1 MLPFPAAGFSTSYT
15 ATYTMAS
22 NNFPSSLHDE
32 YPQRADLRQM
42 MGQRPLPTIP
52 AGTIDPASMAGDEP
66 VKQARAV
73 LDRLSAALAVDDAIA
88 LESCFFASQAYWKD
102 QLALTYHLRT
112 FSGPSVI
119 AAGLLET
126 KNLRE
131 IAGGVAVDG
140 GAVFLPATPTLQFI
154 DCGIIFRTGSP
165 GATCK
170 GKVVLLPV
178 KNRDETIEW
187 KIWVLSTFL
196 ESLDL
201 QQEDEALLHSPGRE
215 LDGLATFDTDVFI
228 IGGGNAAVT
237 VAARLKALG
246 VESVMAERN
255 PRPGDNW
262 ASRYD
267 CMRFHIPT
275 SFCDLPYMSY
285 DEELRAPHLL
295 TRDELASQVRRYVET
310 FKLNMITSA
319 QILSTKYDPSTRL
332 WEVKIKTPAG
342 QQTAHSKHLVLATGI
357 SSQEP
362 YLPSVADSDFYQG
375 TSLHSA
381 QYRNAKQL
389 AETGAKSVLVVGSAN
404 TAFDVLEDC
413 HAAGLKTTMVVRSPT
428 YIVPVEYLCDNHS
441 LGAYDMGVEIADR
454 LFLTLPSYVDAQ
466 LARGLMTQFAAQEP
480 HRYDALA
487 AAGFPVI
494 DSRDPDMA
502 LMHNLLERAGG
513 HYVDVGGTKLLADGK
528 AGVKAGVEPIAYTA
542 TGLRFSDGTS
552 VDADAV
558 VWCTGFADK
567 DVRDSAFRI
576 LGGQSCS
583 READNGTT
591 HKLGAREIAGRLDA
605 TWGLDAEG
613 EVRGLW
619 KRQSRLDNIWV
630 AGGYTQ
636 QHRWHS
642 RTIALQIKASLEG
655 VLPPAYMNTP
665 RPVRG
670 SPQKCTLL

>member
-1 MLPFPAAGFSTSYT
+1 
-15 ATYTMAS
+15 MAS
-22 NNFPSSLHDE
+22 NNFPSALHDE
-32 YPQRADLRQM
+32 HPQRADLRQM
-42 MGQRPLPTIP
+42 MAQRPLPTIP
-52 AGTIDPASMAGDEP
+52 LGTIDPSSMAGDEP

-73 LDRLSAALAVDDAIA
+73 LDRLSAALAADDAIA

-119 AAGLLET
+119 AAGLLDT

-131 IAGGVAVDG
+131 IAGEVAVDG

-154 DCGIIFRTGSP
+154 DCGIVFRTGSP

-201 QQEDEALLHSPGRE
+201 QQEDEALLHSPGRQ
-215 LDGLATFDTDVFI
+215 LDGLETFDTDVFI

-246 VESVMAERN
+246 VDSVMAERN
-255 PRPGDNW
+255 SRPGDNW
-262 ASRYD
+262 ALRYD

-285 DEELRAPHLL
+285 EEELRAPHLL

-310 FKLNMITSA
+310 FNLNMITSA
-319 QILSTKYDPSTRL
+319 QILSTRYDPSTRL
-332 WEVKIKTPAG
+332 WEVKLKTPAG
-342 QQTAHSKHLVLATGI
+342 HQTAHSKHLVLATGI

-362 YLPSVADSDFYQG
+362 YLPKIADIESYQG

-413 HAAGLKTTMVVRSPT
+413 HSAGLKTTMVVRSPT
-428 YIVPVEYLCDNHS
+428 YIVPVDYLCDKHS

-454 LFLTLPSYVDAQ
+454 LFLSLPSYVDAQ
-466 LARGLMTQFAAQEP
+466 LARGLMAQFATQEP
-480 HRYDALA
+480 HRYDALE

-494 DSRDPDMA
+494 DSRDPEMA

-528 AGVKAGVEPIAYTA
+528 AAVKAGVEPIAYTT
-542 TGLRFSDGTS
+542 TGLRFSDGSS

-558 VWCTGFADK
+558 VWCTGYADK
-567 DVRDSAFRI
+567 DVRDIAIRI
-576 LGGQSCS
+576 LGGHSSSQ
-583 READNGTT
+583 ETDDEPTL
-591 HKLGAREIAGRLDA
+591 KLGPREIASRLDA

-619 KRQSRLDNIWV
+619 KRQSRLDNLWV

-655 VLPPAYMNTP
+655 VLPPAYRNTP
-665 RPVRG
+665 NPVRA